1 LVKLFV
7 RRVNFLPKI
16 ALHLNKF
23 LLKFISDRRP
33 NNFNTNAFKRM
44 ENEQIKTSIF
54 VNQKVLYAIKF
65 VVLLGIALLAPL
77 VQNQFITGSI
87 VNATL
92 FASVFIL
99 GLRGALAISFFPSI
113 ISLGLGL
120 LPAVMAPMV
129 PFIILG
135 NLILIGIFALLKNKN
150 YWLASISAS
159 VLKFAWLFIISQ
171 VVISLFVQKP
181 VATKIATMMS
191 WPQLI
196 TALVGAIV
204 AYMFVSKNFTK
215 TK

>member
-1 LVKLFV
+1 
-7 RRVNFLPKI
+7 
-16 ALHLNKF
+16 
-23 LLKFISDRRP
+23 
-33 NNFNTNAFKRM
+33 M

-159 VLKFAWLFIISQ
+159 VLKFAWLFIIARWSFPC
-171 VVISLFVQKP
+171 LFRNQ
-181 VATKIATMMS
+181 
-191 WPQLI
+191 
-196 TALVGAIV
+196 
-204 AYMFVSKNFTK
+204 
-215 TK
+215 

>member
-1 LVKLFV
+1 
-7 RRVNFLPKI
+7 
-16 ALHLNKF
+16 
-23 LLKFISDRRP
+23 
-33 NNFNTNAFKRM
+33 M

-54 VNQKVLYAIKF
+54 VNSRALYLVKF
-65 VVLLGIALLAPL
+65 IALLGIALLAPL

-92 FASVFIL
+92 FASLFIL
-99 GLRGALAISFFPSI
+99 GLRGAVAISFFPSM

-120 LPAVMAPMV
+120 LPGVMAPMV